1 MANDIGTDFADKEML
16 LIEPDWIEEIGS
28 RFQVERRLLGYGY
41 TAVELSSINTGA
53 PINLELNYP
62 IQNHENKYDLIDFFN
77 SRKAKVETFWY
88 IHPARFF
95 TLQSDYTAN
104 DGYITCVRNYSHL
117 WTQALPS
124 QYDWGIY
131 IKMRNGDLITRKVT
145 GINDSAA
152 PSASYVFLDEVIPRD
167 INQTNHYMIG
177 KMLVGRFDQDE
188 LILNLL
194 SISQGLSNVK
204 LQENYGS
211 HESWSVSS
219 RSEESISSTTIS
231 SASSESSESSVTS
244 VSSESSNS
252 SSSVWKDQP

>member
-41 TAVELSSINTGA
+41 TAVELSSINTDA

-77 SRKAKVETFWY
+77 SRKGKLESFWY
-88 IHPARFF
+88 VHPARFF

-104 DGYITCVRNYSHL
+104 DAYITCVRNYSHL
-117 WTQALPS
+117 WTQGLAS

-145 GINDSAA
+145 GITDSAV
-152 PSASYVFLDEVIPRD
+152 PSASYVFLDEVITRD
-167 INQTNHYMIG
+167 INRTNHYLIG
-177 KMLVGRFDQDE
+177 KMLVGRFDHDD
-188 LILNLL
+188 LNLQME
-194 SISQGLSNVK
+194 SNTQGVANIK
-204 LQENYGS
+204 LQENYR
-211 HESWSVSS
+211 EYQSWSASS
-219 RSEESISSTTIS
+219 FSQS
-231 SASSESSESSVTS
+231 SASSEST
-244 VSSESSNS
+244 
-252 SSSVWKDQP
+252 